1 MIWFLENPE
10 RSKRERLELEQLVG
24 SVDWLVPIGWRMD
37 SSRLSWD
44 ADIIVGE
51 QVFPITLRYPNHFP
65 FSPPRVLPRGD
76 QSRWSFHQYGA
87 GGELCLEYGPDNWHE
102 DITGAEMVRSAHRL
116 LLGEAISSM
125 GGPDVPSRHRS
136 SLGEHLSGKRS
147 RFFFDQE
154 TQAILSALVD
164 DQVVAATTITQ
175 FHEHASVRFLA
186 SAEVGDPGWK
196 ASLPTSL
203 VNESFERATALI
215 RWPEALPLPPD
226 SSAKT
231 MCAAIAKRGIEIGL
245 AELFVLVHGL
255 DICIYQLD
263 HENDSVRT
271 ITVIL
276 EQEKQPR
283 LDPAHEALKER
294 RVAIIGCGSVGS
306 KIAIMLARS
315 GVSRFALVD
324 EDIFLPENLARNELD
339 WRDVALHKVDA
350 LARKVQLVNPKAT
363 CDRYRR
369 MLGGQGSAGAIEGLI
384 EVLEQC
390 DLLIDASA
398 DNSAFEVLSAV
409 ASFGKRTVVWGQV
422 FAGGIGGFVARSRPG
437 QEPNPAIMRRKVEAW
452 CAEKGR
458 IISPASAPYE
468 GGESAPVVANDAD
481 VSVITSHLAALAV
494 DTLIPRIPSSYRHA
508 VYLIG
513 LKADWIFDQ
522 AFEVHPIDVG
532 PPTEPVF
539 EPFNADN
546 AKAELLEILK
556 RLAEHPNAATNES

>member
-10 RSKRERLELEQLVG
+10 RSKRERLELERLVG
-24 SVDWLVPIGWRMD
+24 SVDWLVAIGWRMD

-44 ADIIVGE
+44 ADIILGE
-51 QVFPITLRYPNHFP
+51 QVFPITLRFPNHFP
-65 FSPPRVLPRGD
+65 FSPPLVLPRGN

-102 DITGAEMVRSAHRL
+102 DIPGAEMILSAYRL
-116 LLGEAISSM
+116 LLGEAISSL
-125 GGPDVPSRHRS
+125 GGPEVSSRHRS
-136 SLGEHLSGKRS
+136 SLGERLSGKRR
-147 RFFFDQE
+147 RFLFDQE
-154 TQAILSALVD
+154 AQAILSALVD
-164 DQVVAATTITQ
+164 DQVVAATAITQ
-175 FHEHASVRFLA
+175 FHEHASIRFLA

-196 ASLPTSL
+196 ASLPASL

-215 RWPEALPLPPD
+215 RWPEVRPLPSD
-226 SSAKT
+226 ISAKT
-231 MCAAIAKRGIEIGL
+231 MSAAVAERGMEIGA
-245 AELFVLVHGL
+245 AELVVFVHGL
-255 DICIYQLD
+255 DVCAYQLD
-263 HENDSVRT
+263 LENDTVRA

-276 EQEKQPR
+276 EEERQPR
-283 LDPAHEALKER
+283 LDPAQDALKER

-306 KIAIMLARS
+306 KIATMLARS
-315 GVSRFALVD
+315 GVGRFVLVD
-324 EDIFLPENLARNELD
+324 EDIFLPENLVRNDLD
-339 WRDVALHKVDA
+339 WRDTGLHKVDA
-350 LARKVQLVNPKAT
+350 VARRVQLVNPKAA
-363 CDRYRR
+363 CERYRR
-369 MLGGQGSAGAIEGLI
+369 TVGGQGSAGAIEGLI

-390 DLLIDASA
+390 DLLIDGSA

-452 CAEKGR
+452 CTEKGR

-468 GGESAPVVANDAD
+468 GGDSAPVVANDAE
-481 VSVITSHLAALAV
+481 VSVIASHLAALAI
-494 DTLIPRIPSSYRHA
+494 DTLIPQAPSSYRHA

-513 LKADWIFDQ
+513 LKAEWIFDQ

-539 EPFNADN
+539 EPLRPDD

-556 RLAEHPNAATNES
+556 RLAEHPHAATNES